1 MILWHIG
8 STKKW
13 SKDQDSICTIY
24 VHYLFKGSST
34 VLSIFLSV
42 DLVLEAAANASLK
55 DIANIGYGCGEAH
68 TTKYGSFQ
76 HIKII

>member
-1 MILWHIG
+1 
-8 STKKW
+8 
-13 SKDQDSICTIY
+13 
-24 VHYLFKGSST
+24 
-34 VLSIFLSV
+34 V